1 MTTANIT
8 LPISEILC
16 KDLLT
21 ACYEGG
27 SAYWLACDRVVY
39 SDPEK
44 ENYGVVKIIGCHESD
59 AEELDAENWGDADI
73 GTMMLGI
80 QRLLGPDGASKVN
93 SDTIKNIAAA
103 VMDPESCDW
112 DADDAD
118 CVLQLGLLGD
128 LVYG

>member
-1 MTTANIT
+1 MTSAAIT
-8 LPISEILC
+8 LPISEKLC

-21 ACYEGG
+21 ACFEGG

-44 ENYGVVKIIGCHESD
+44 DNYGVDKIVGCHESD
-59 AEELDAENWGDADI
+59 VEELDAENWGDADI
-73 GTMMLGI
+73 STMMLGI
-80 QRLLGPDGASKVN
+80 QRLLGPDGASMVN

-103 VMDPESCDW
+103 VMDPDSCDW

>member
-1 MTTANIT
+1 MTNATLT

-21 ACYEGG
+21 TCYEGG
-27 SAYWLACDRVVY
+27 SAYWLACETVVY
-39 SDPEK
+39 SDPEQD
-44 ENYGVVKIIGCHESD
+44 NYGVDKIVGCMDDED
-59 AEELDAENWGDADI
+59 NETKWGDADI

-80 QRLLGPDGASKVN
+80 QRLLGPIGAAKVN
-93 SDTIKNIAAA
+93 SGTIKNIAAA